1 MDEKGDLVGDCQGIL
16 VRWRMHI
23 SHPFSV
29 HGINDV
35 RQTEIPTA
43 EPLVAEPSAFEFKMA
58 IENLKRHRS
67 SSTDQIP
74 AELINVEGRTISSE
88 IHKLINSICNN
99 GEML

>member
-1 MDEKGDLVGDCQGIL
+1 MDEKGDLVRDCNGIL
-16 VRWRMHI
+16 VRWRIHI
-23 SHPFSV
+23 YKLFNV

-67 SSTDQIP
+67 SSIDQIP
-74 AELINVEGRTISSE
+74 AELIKVGGRTISSE